1 MIDASLVF
9 HNFLSK
15 IEGGGG
21 QMKTAVLEQ
30 ETDCN
35 RSIQQQKRGGQRQ
48 KCQNVMDLNLQSQ
61 IWNNDSEAAS
71 GYTKN

>member
-1 MIDASLVF
+1 
-9 HNFLSK
+9 
-15 IEGGGG
+15 
-21 QMKTAVLEQ
+21 MKTAVLEQ